1 MPFLAVSFSHF
12 VVDTLNGLTP
22 VLVVAFSVPLGLN
35 NAMVGLLSSVYGLA
49 GALFQPL
56 FGAASDRYGGAWISI
71 GGLLWMGIFFTLV
84 CLAPPQ
90 AALSF
95 MLVAGLGPGAFQ
107 RWSHWPG
114 RPGGM
119 GALSGRDQKQ
129 GKGPA
134 RAVRSRLPE
143 RRPTR
148 DQGFDQNTH
157 HGACP
162 CGMEAHKT

>member
-1 MPFLAVSFSHF
+1 MPFVAVSLSRL

-22 VLVVAFSVPLGLN
+22 VLVVAFSVPLGLK
-35 NAMVGLLSSVYGLA
+35 NALVGLLSSVHGLA

-56 FGAASDRYGGAWISI
+56 FGAASDRYGGAWFSI

-90 AALSF
+90 AALIF
-95 MLVAGLGPGAFQ
+95 MLVAGLGLGAFH
-107 RWSHWPG
+107 RWSHWLG
-114 RPGGM
+114 RPGGV
-119 GALSGRDQKQ
+119 GALSGRDQQ
-129 GKGPA
+129 QRKGPA
-134 RAVRSRLPE
+134 RAVGSRLPE

-157 HGACP
+157 HKTCP
-162 CGMEAHKT
+162 CGMEAYKT